1 MNGGKKIVIYNFKN
15 EDDDFIDGG
24 CIDREPIKQPGKK
37 SEQSMAGTGLGLH
50 PSDKEFKLWTHGVI
64 PT

>member
-37 SEQSMAGTGLGLH
+37 SE
-50 PSDKEFKLWTHGVI
+50 
-64 PT
+64 